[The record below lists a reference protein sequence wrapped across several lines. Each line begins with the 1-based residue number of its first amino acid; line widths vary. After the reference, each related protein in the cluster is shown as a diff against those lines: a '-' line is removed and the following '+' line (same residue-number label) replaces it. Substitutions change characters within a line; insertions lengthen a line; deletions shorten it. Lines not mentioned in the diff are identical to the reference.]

1 MIMDLIESIKEH
13 EGFRGDVYDDH
24 LGNPTVG
31 YGTLMPINEHEGTML
46 LKSRLENSMK
56 ELTNAKPIIRTVPDS
71 IRAVLFEM
79 AYQMGVP
86 NLTKFH
92 KMWIAIQK
100 DDWHRMT
107 VEMKDS
113 RWYKQTPRRADA
125 LIERVLRS

>member
-13 EGFRGDVYDDH
+13 EGFMGNAYDDH
-24 LGNPTVG
+24 LGNPTIG
-31 YGTLMPINEHEGTML
+31 YGTLLPLNEHEATML

-86 NLTKFH
+86 NLIKFH
-92 KMWIAIQK
+92 KMWIAVQK
-100 DDWHRMT
+100 DDWYTMT
-107 VEMKDS
+107 LEMKDS
-113 RWYKQTPRRADA
+113 KWYKQTPQRAEKLMA
-125 LIERVLRS
+125 RVLLS